1 MNKTEIE
8 HFVSSYL
15 RQKMPDL
22 ISECMSELDK
32 QGHSFHPQDELLID
46 WREDNSDKLIT
57 IIWSN
62 SVHCTEEAEPKQS
75 DPVADSFIARAE
87 SGKDKEATL
96 LNLLEGDINNGGF
109 FQLFDNKGIE
119 FMKDGALLLRK
130 IGSKTTLRILNEAIA
145 VFESNEQML
154 ADYGRLR
161 KTLLRLDKKFYSLKE
176 SIAVLFEQY
185 RNQHHA

>member
-1 MNKTEIE
+1 
-8 HFVSSYL
+8 
-15 RQKMPDL
+15 
-22 ISECMSELDK
+22 
-32 QGHSFHPQDELLID
+32 
-46 WREDNSDKLIT
+46 
-57 IIWSN
+57 
-62 SVHCTEEAEPKQS
+62 
-75 DPVADSFIARAE
+75 
-87 SGKDKEATL
+87 
-96 LNLLEGDINNGGF
+96 
-109 FQLFDNKGIE
+109 
-119 FMKDGALLLRK
+119 MKDGALLLRK